1 MNNKVIASILLLST
15 SALFAPKKP
24 KPESN
29 PEDFAYGY
37 ASKNIKDS
45 VDKLDMMFTGK
56 RAQEVTNGAVIG
68 VFTGLGT
75 VAKMGAELG
84 VEATVTG
91 VTTVAA
97 GTKAAAI
104 AVATSPLTVP
114 IAAGTVAAGS
124 VGFVGYVGW
133 VCHRENQFNR
143 CLSRHFDSTNL
154 NEQGIPR
161 RCGSPERRYAYWYE
175 QGAKSF
181 VRRYQTMKQRGLR
194 PEGEYLG
201 HSKVDDE

>member
-1 MNNKVIASILLLST
+1 MNNKVITVVFLLST

-45 VDKLDMMFTGK
+45 VDTLDQMFTGK

-68 VFTGLGT
+68 LFTGLGA
-75 VAKMGAELG
+75 VAKMGAEIG

-91 VTTVAA
+91 ATTVAA

-114 IAAGTVAAGS
+114 IAAGTAVAGS
-124 VGFVGYVGW
+124 FGFLGYLGIMG
-133 VCHRENQFNR
+133 HRENQFSR

-161 RCGSPERRYAYWYE
+161 RCSSPAGRYAYWYK
-175 QGAKSF
+175 QGADNF
-181 VRRYQTMKQRGLR
+181 TRRYQAMKKKGLR

-201 HSKVDDE
+201 HYKVEDE